1 MFELQ
6 ECLQCYDNL
15 ADNSLKSDI
24 PICED
29 CYNFNQKNKQNNS
42 QNSIKQ
48 YITFSKHPEIDEII
62 SGKLYLGNEDASTIK
77 EELTKRNITHILIA
91 GSGMKRYFEKD
102 FTYMQI
108 NVEDTIGCDISKH
121 FESTYNFIEE
131 GKTVFVHCAAG
142 VSRSATIVISYIMRK
157 QNKSYD
163 EAFKQVKNVRYII
176 RPNKGFTKQLQELEK
191 SLNLQMNNQLN

>member
-15 ADNSLKSDI
+15 ADNNIQSDT
-24 PICED
+24 PICGE
-29 CYNFNQKNKQNNS
+29 CYNFNQKNKLNNQ

-48 YITFSKHPEIDEII
+48 YYVFSKHPEIDEII

-77 EELTKRNITHILIA
+77 EELIKRNITHILIA
-91 GSGMKRYFEKD
+91 GSGMRKCFEKD

-108 NVEDTIGCDISKH
+108 NVEDSNYWDIAKH
-121 FESTYNFIEE
+121 FESAFNFIEE
-131 GKTVFVHCAAG
+131 GKSVLVHCAAG

-157 QNKSYD
+157 QNKSYE
-163 EAFKQVKNVRYII
+163 EAFKQVKHIRYII
-176 RPNKGFTKQLQELEK
+176 RPNKGFTKQLQEYEK
-191 SLNLQMNNQLN
+191 ILNQQRNDQSN